1 MRVLA
6 LITDGFGGKG
16 GIARYNR
23 DFLSA
28 LAASPAIEHVLAL
41 PRSGQTATEEVPAK
55 VRQVSA
61 TSGRGLY
68 ALRAAWLALS
78 EGPFDFVF
86 CGHLYMVPL
95 AYILARLLNIPLW
108 LQIHGIDAWKS
119 PGLLA
124 QWAAER
130 ASLVTAVSRY
140 TRQRFL
146 EWAGIDPARV
156 RVLPNTFEPRFAPEG
171 KPAYLAARYDTKGH
185 KVLLTVSRL
194 ARPERYKGHD
204 RVIAAMPA
212 ILKRHPNTIYIVAG
226 DGDDR
231 LRLECLATEK
241 GVAHAVRF
249 AGAVSDAE
257 LPDHYHLAD
266 IFVMPSKGEGFG
278 IVFLEAAAAGLP
290 VIAGNRDG
298 SVDALADGAIG
309 RLVDPDDPASVAE
322 AIIAALDNPPGPA
335 RGYARFATSNFQAHV
350 NALLDFIVAHPAR
363 LRSLFHHIPR
373 TAQELRSAP

>member
-28 LAASPAIEHVLAL
+28 LAASPGIQHILAF
-41 PRSGQTATEEVPAK
+41 PRSGQAATEEVPSK
-55 VRQVSA
+55 VRQINPVA
-61 TSGRGLY
+61 GRGLY
-68 ALRAAWLALS
+68 AVRAAWLAVT
-78 EGPFDFVF
+78 EGPFDFIF

-108 LQIHGIDAWKS
+108 LQIHGIDAWKN
-119 PGLLA
+119 PGSLA

-140 TRQRFL
+140 TRKRFL
-146 EWAGIDPARV
+146 EWAGIEPVRV

-171 KPAYLAARYDTKGH
+171 KPAHLVERYGIQDH

-212 ILKRHPNTIYIVAG
+212 ILKRHPKTIYIVVG

-231 LRLECLATEK
+231 LRLECLAQEK
-241 GVAHAVRF
+241 GVAGAVRF

-322 AIIAALDNPPGPA
+322 AIIDTLDYPPGPA
-335 RGYARFATSNFQAHV
+335 SGYVRFATSNFQAHV
-350 NALLDFIVAHPAR
+350 NVLLDFIVAHPAR
-363 LRSLFHHIPR
+363 LNSLRQHIPQ
-373 TAQELRSAP
+373 TARELRPAP